1 MLSSAALQLIA
12 LTTMTI
18 DHIGAY
24 LVDFNP
30 LRVIGRIAMPLF
42 VLMLSEGI
50 IYTRSR
56 TKYFGRILV
65 AAVLTEL
72 PLWLMHD
79 QLGATLSI
87 NILFSFLLCIIAAS
101 LIERSWYFVCLLPLF
116 VLLPE
121 VLGVD
126 YGGSTV
132 IMATCYVIAARLFPK
147 EAIARKSVQ
156 SAGLVAATV
165 YYVLLTGSSLQWWAL
180 LALPLIWLYNGQKGR
195 RLPRYVMY
203 LYYPAHLLVI
213 FLISWLPTV
222 L

>member
-72 PLWLMHD
+72 PLWLMHN
-79 QLGATLSI
+79 QLGATFSI
-87 NILFSFLLCIIAAS
+87 NILFSFLLCIMMVS
-101 LIERSWYFVCLLPLF
+101 LIERSWYFVCLLLLF

-121 VLGVD
+121 VLGID

-132 IMATCYVIAARLFPK
+132 IMATCYAVAARLFPQ
-147 EAIARKSVQ
+147 EDAARKFVQ

-165 YYVLLTGSSLQWWAL
+165 YYVLLTGSNLQWWAL
-180 LALPLIWLYNGQKGR
+180 LALPLIWLYSGKKGR